1 MNAALS
7 LLDSGRPPSEVSVA
21 EMCRLLGVVEESFYG
36 HFRDVGEFHAAVAAH
51 WLGDRIA
58 GLPGPAAGIVRDPV
72 DRIRMIRAALAG
84 TAARDAAVR
93 RWAATDPA
101 AAAAAAEAARVL
113 TSHLKAALTDLG
125 LADRESAALA
135 DWLAAALQ
143 VEAKALDREG
153 FETLLAVWARAAA
166 IPSEAPAVEAVPGA
180 EPGQTVY
187 FAAPPRGL
195 TTDEQAALNQI
206 ARLFAA
212 GRAAE
217 QQLPGQDRE
226 ETGQAREETDER

>member
-1 MNAALS
+1 MGS
-7 LLDSGRPPSEVSVA
+7 RRPGCGGRGQPRPPGS
-21 EMCRLLGVVEESFYG
+21 
-36 HFRDVGEFHAAVAAH
+36 
-51 WLGDRIA
+51 
-58 GLPGPAAGIVRDPV
+58 P
-72 DRIRMIRAALAG
+72 
-84 TAARDAAVR
+84 
-93 RWAATDPA
+93 
-101 AAAAAAEAARVL
+101 

-143 VEAKALDREG
+143 VEAKALDQEG
-153 FETLLAVWARAAA
+153 FETLPRASGPARQ
-166 IPSEAPAVEAVPGA
+166 PFRQRVPAVEAVPGA
-180 EPGQTVY
+180 EPGPEVF

-195 TTDEQAALNQI
+195 TADEQAALTQI

-217 QQLPGQDRE
+217 QPLPGQDRE